1 MRIELSKEYV
11 ITSDTNQYTLNQ
23 QYENGRLLSLGFFP
37 SLEQLLRYYIEYRC
51 RTEKDIRT
59 IQGLLDYQNS
69 LLTALNR
76 GLQPLKFEVIKKG

>member
-51 RTEKDIRT
+51 RTKKDLKTAR
-59 IQGLLDYQNS
+59 QLLNYQTLLFTS
-69 LLTALNR
+69 LNKALE
-76 GLQPLKFEVIKKG
+76 PLKFEVIKKG